1 MPETEE
7 HQIATLHL
15 TTGRDH
21 HACHVFSIFPESE
34 ELFAADIHVR
44 EIISR
49 HGHAEWRA
57 AVLTNELHGHL
68 GIYAII
74 GVKMGV
80 RATELLH
87 TGIDDI
93 HVTSFAGSTP
103 PVSCMND
110 GLQVSTGGTV
120 GHGLFSVS
128 TEKDIRPSAVFT
140 FKNKEV
146 HMQLKSAYT
155 EQIKQDI
162 TTGIRMHGTHTQPY
176 WQYVRKLAI
185 RYWNL
190 FDRKQLFIESIR
202 DIPDG
207 KKLQ

>member
-7 HQIATLHL
+7 LPITSHL

-21 HACHVFSIFPESE
+21 HTCHVFSIFPESE
-34 ELFAADIHVR
+34 ELFAEDIRVH

-93 HVTSFAGSTP
+93 RVTSFAGSTP

-120 GHGLFSVS
+120 GHGLFSIS
-128 TEKDIRPSAVFT
+128 GEKDIRPAAAFSFR
-140 FKNKEV
+140 NKEV
-146 HMQLKSAYT
+146 IMQLKPGYT
-155 EQIKQDI
+155 EQIRQDI
-162 TTGIRMHGTHTQPY
+162 ATGIRTYGTHTQPY

-185 RYWNL
+185 HYWYL
-190 FDRKQLFIESIR
+190 FDRKQLFLETIH
-202 DIPDG
+202 DI
-207 KKLQ
+207 